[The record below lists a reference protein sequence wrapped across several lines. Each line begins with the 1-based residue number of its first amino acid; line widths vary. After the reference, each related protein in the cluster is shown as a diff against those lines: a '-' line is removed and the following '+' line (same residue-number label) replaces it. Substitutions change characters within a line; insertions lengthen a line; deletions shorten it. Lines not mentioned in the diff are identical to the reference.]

1 MQIQN
6 ILAGYSDAV
15 ATGKR
20 NDPVEV
26 ALQHP
31 LKKLAKPE
39 ASGPASPEL
48 LRGILADYDVTDIT
62 PREFSEMLTEL
73 RDAGALSE
81 DDFHELSQIRIDLDR
96 DGIDSDDSIDLV
108 AYYTRKFQQAEKA
121 APGETGGTS
130 AENLGRRLAW
140 LQKLATAQSAP
151 DEVGLD
157 LAA

>member
-6 ILAGYSDAV
+6 ILAGYSDA
-15 ATGKR
+15 AAMGKR
-20 NDPVEV
+20 NDPVEA
-26 ALQHP
+26 ALQRP
-31 LKKLAKPE
+31 LEKLAKPE
-39 ASGPASPEL
+39 ASGPVSVEL
-48 LRGILADYDVTDIT
+48 LRGILSDYDVTDIT

-73 RDAGALSE
+73 RDAGAISDE
-81 DDFHELSQIRIDLDR
+81 DFQELSQIRIDLDR
-96 DGIDSDDSIDLV
+96 DGVDSDDSIDLV
-108 AYYTRKFQQAEKA
+108 AYHTRKLQEAEKA

-140 LQKLATAQSAP
+140 LQKLATAQSSP